1 MEKPVPKKR
10 LSLVKGNKEV
20 ATEGDEEERRKNEQ
34 RKGFETKK
42 DEDSSDES
50 DDERIAVGPRFVR
63 GTNLHGDAHGSME
76 IRRDRS
82 AEDEVREDT
91 SEERHGSESHY
102 EFETEQ
108 NIVEKEAAETVNE
121 EERLL
126 SNEEEEDHQRQR
138 EVHHRVEIED
148 RQNEERERQ
157 GDRNLVTREEGKN
170 TSTPVPRRSQREKSA
185 PKWFDSYHMQQISIR
200 PQHDSRLEAL
210 SILTSS
216 GILDQI
222 DRNVAY
228 SILDSIIK

>member
-42 DEDSSDES
+42 DES

-170 TSTPVPRRSQREKSA
+170 TSTPVPRRSQREKRA